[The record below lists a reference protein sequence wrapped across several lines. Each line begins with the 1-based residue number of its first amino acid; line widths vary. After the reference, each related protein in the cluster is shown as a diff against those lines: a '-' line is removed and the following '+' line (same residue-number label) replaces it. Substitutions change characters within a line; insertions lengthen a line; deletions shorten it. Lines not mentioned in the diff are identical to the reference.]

1 MTARKT
7 ITEEIFCK
15 VEGCPRSSKPFKNN
29 YDLREHEATAH
40 QMHEAWL
47 AQKRSE
53 RKRRRDH
60 PKCRLTDC
68 PGNGIV
74 FNKSEWKQHC
84 SDNPKYHGS
93 DSAGKAA
100 MIKSELEQ
108 HMKANPDIYCNT
120 PYPKALHIEIPPDAD
135 EFEAKRNEEEERKG
149 DESAEML
156 DLGDDRVLSR
166 NAMRYCK
173 FCLCHTM

>member
-1 MTARKT
+1 M
-7 ITEEIFCK
+7 
-15 VEGCPRSSKPFKNN
+15 
-29 YDLREHEATAH
+29 
-40 QMHEAWL
+40 
-47 AQKRSE
+47 
-53 RKRRRDH
+53 
-60 PKCRLTDC
+60 
-68 PGNGIV
+68 V

-84 SDNPKYHGS
+84 SDNPKYHGP

-108 HMKANPDIYCNT
+108 YVKANPDIYLDT
-120 PYPKALHIEIPPDAD
+120 PYPKALHIKMPPDAD
-135 EFEAKRNEEEERKG
+135 EFEAKRNEKEEREG

-156 DLGDDRVLSR
+156 ELGDDRVLSR